1 MLARINTLTFN
12 GLDVLNVD
20 LQVQISAGLPAFT
33 IVGLPDKAV
42 AESKERV
49 RAALN
54 SLGLSL
60 PAKRI
65 TINLAPADLL
75 KEGSHFDLPV
85 ALGILTVMG
94 IIPAEELSH
103 YMVMGELSL
112 DGSIIPVNGVLP
124 VAIKA
129 NARNMGLI
137 CPAAQGSEAVWAG
150 IKDIVAA
157 DSLLSLINHFKGL
170 QTIPFPTKQIQ
181 EKKQNLLDLKDV
193 KGQESAKKALEIA
206 AAGGHNLLM
215 IGPPGSGKSMLAQRL
230 ISILPPL
237 TPEEALETSMI
248 HSIAGELKDGR
259 ISFERPF
266 RDPHHS
272 ASTPA
277 LVGGGRKARPGEISL
292 AHNGILFL
300 DELPEF
306 NRATL
311 EALRQPLENGS
322 VTISRVNAHTVYPA
336 KFQLVAAMN
345 PCRCGHLGN
354 HDTECSRAPL
364 CAEEYQNKISG
375 PLLDRIDIHIEVPA
389 VSPWDLADVKPGESS
404 AQVLQRVIK
413 ARKIQAER
421 FKALGAPQLTTN
433 SELKGELLEQACVL
447 ENDARQLLIA
457 FADKNHLSA
466 RAFHRTL
473 RLARTIADL
482 QNSAKIFKLHIAE
495 ALSYRRTMPL
505 KRI

>member
-1 MLARINTLTFN
+1 MLSRINTIAFN
-12 GLDVLNVD
+12 GLEVLNVD
-20 LQVQISAGLPAFT
+20 LQIQISAGLPAFT

-65 TINLAPADLL
+65 TVNLSPADLL
-75 KEGSHFDLPV
+75 KEGSHFDLPI
-85 ALGILTVMG
+85 ALGLLVNMG
-94 IIPAEELSH
+94 IIPTEEVSRYIVL
-103 YMVMGELSL
+103 GELGL
-112 DGSIIPVNGVLP
+112 DSSIISVNGVLP
-124 VAIKA
+124 VALKA
-129 NARNMGLI
+129 NQQNLGLI
-137 CPAAQGSEAVWAG
+137 CPAAQGSEAAWSG

-157 DSLLSLINHFKGL
+157 QNLLELINHFKGQQL
-170 QTIPFPTKQIQ
+170 IPYPKA
-181 EKKQNLLDLKDV
+181 EKAEAKLSMLDLKDV
-193 KGQESAKKALEIA
+193 KGQESAKKALEVA
-206 AAGGHNLLM
+206 AAGGHNMLM

-230 ISILPPL
+230 ITILPPL
-237 TPEEALETSMI
+237 SAEEALETSMI
-248 HSIAGELKDGR
+248 HSIAGELQDGK

-292 AHNGILFL
+292 AHNGVLFL

-306 NRATL
+306 NRPTL

-322 VTISRVNAHTVYPA
+322 ISISRVNAHTIYPA
-336 KFQLVAAMN
+336 KFQLIAAMN

-354 HDTECSRAPL
+354 PTLACSRAPL

-375 PLLDRIDIHIEVPA
+375 PLLDRIDISIEVPA
-389 VSPWDLADVKPGESS
+389 VNPWDLANAKEGESS
-404 AQVLQRVIK
+404 AEVLKRVIK
-413 ARKIQAER
+413 AREIQKQR
-421 FKALGAPQLTTN
+421 FIKFGAKEKHTN
-433 SELKGELLEQACVL
+433 SELKGELLEKICQT
-447 ENDARQLLIA
+447 EDDAKQLLIT
-457 FADKNHLSA
+457 FSEKNQLSA
-466 RAFHRTL
+466 RAYHRTL

-482 QNSAKIFKLHIAE
+482 QNCEKILKLHIAE
-495 ALSYRRTMPL
+495 ALSYRRIRPL
-505 KRI
+505 KRN

>member
-60 PAKRI
+60 PAKHI

-103 YMVMGELSL
+103 YMVMGELGL
-112 DGSIIPVNGVLP
+112 DGSIISVNGVLP

-137 CPAAQGSEAVWAG
+137 CPAAQGSEAVWSG

-157 DSLLSLINHFKGL
+157 DSLLALINHFKGR
-170 QTIPFPTKQIQ
+170 QAIPFPSKQTL

-230 ISILPPL
+230 TSILPPL

-248 HSIAGELKDGR
+248 HSIAGELKDGK
-259 ISFERPF
+259 ISFDRPF

-292 AHNGILFL
+292 AHNGVLFL

-306 NRATL
+306 SRATL
-311 EALRQPLENGS
+311 EALRQPLENGC

-354 HDTECSRAPL
+354 HEMECSRAPL

-404 AQVLQRVIK
+404 EQVLQRVIK
-413 ARKIQAER
+413 ARQIQADR
-421 FKALGAPQLTTN
+421 FKTLGAPQLSTN
-433 SELKGELLEQACVL
+433 SELKGELLEQAAVL
-447 ENDARQLLIA
+447 DNDAQQLLIA

-482 QNSAKIFKLHIAE
+482 QSSAKILKLHIAE

>member
-1 MLARINTLTFN
+1 MLSRVNTIAFN
-12 GLDVLNVD
+12 GLEVLNVD
-20 LQVQISAGLPAFT
+20 LQIQISSGLPAFT

-65 TINLAPADLL
+65 TVNLSPADLL
-75 KEGSHFDLPV
+75 KEGSHFDLPI
-85 ALGILTVMG
+85 ALGLLINMG
-94 IIPAEELSH
+94 IVPAEEVSR
-103 YMVMGELSL
+103 YMVLGELGL
-112 DGSIIPVNGVLP
+112 DGSVISVNGVLP

-129 NARNMGLI
+129 NQQNLGLI
-137 CPAAQGSEAVWAG
+137 CPAAQGSEAAWSG
-150 IKDIVAA
+150 LKDIIAPQN
-157 DSLLSLINHFKGL
+157 LLQLINHFKGTQL
-170 QTIPFPTKQIQ
+170 IPFPKA
-181 EKKQNLLDLKDV
+181 EKAEAKLSLLDLKDV
-193 KGQESAKKALEIA
+193 KGQESAKKALEVA
-206 AAGGHNLLM
+206 AAGGHNMLM

-230 ISILPPL
+230 ITILPPL
-237 TPEEALETSMI
+237 SPEEALETSMI
-248 HSIAGELKDGR
+248 HSVAGELKDGK

-277 LVGGGRKARPGEISL
+277 LVGGGRKAQPGEISL
-292 AHNGILFL
+292 AHNGVLFL

-322 VTISRVNAHTVYPA
+322 ITISRVNAHTVYPA

-354 HDTECSRAPL
+354 HALECSRAPL

-375 PLLDRIDIHIEVPA
+375 PLLDRIDISIEVPA
-389 VSPWDLADVKPGESS
+389 VNPWDLANAKEGETS
-404 AQVLQRVIK
+404 AEVLKRVIA
-413 ARKIQAER
+413 ARNIQKQR
-421 FKALGAPQLTTN
+421 FEKLGYKNLHTN
-433 SELKGELLEQACVL
+433 SELKGEILEQVCPL
-447 ENDARQLLIA
+447 EEDAKQLLVT
-457 FADKNHLSA
+457 FSEKNQLSA
-466 RAFHRTL
+466 RAYHRTL

-482 QNSAKIFKLHIAE
+482 QNCEKILKLHIAE
-495 ALSYRRTMPL
+495 ALSYRRIRPL

>member
-193 KGQESAKKALEIA
+193 KGQEL
-206 AAGGHNLLM
+206 
-215 IGPPGSGKSMLAQRL
+215 
-230 ISILPPL
+230 
-237 TPEEALETSMI
+237 
-248 HSIAGELKDGR
+248 
-259 ISFERPF
+259 
-266 RDPHHS
+266 
-272 ASTPA
+272 
-277 LVGGGRKARPGEISL
+277 SL
-292 AHNGILFL
+292 
-300 DELPEF
+300 
-306 NRATL
+306 
-311 EALRQPLENGS
+311 
-322 VTISRVNAHTVYPA
+322 
-336 KFQLVAAMN
+336 
-345 PCRCGHLGN
+345 
-354 HDTECSRAPL
+354 
-364 CAEEYQNKISG
+364 
-375 PLLDRIDIHIEVPA
+375 IHI
-389 VSPWDLADVKPGESS
+389 
-404 AQVLQRVIK
+404 
-413 ARKIQAER
+413 
-421 FKALGAPQLTTN
+421 
-433 SELKGELLEQACVL
+433 
-447 ENDARQLLIA
+447 
-457 FADKNHLSA
+457 
-466 RAFHRTL
+466 
-473 RLARTIADL
+473 
-482 QNSAKIFKLHIAE
+482 
-495 ALSYRRTMPL
+495 
-505 KRI
+505 

>member
-94 IIPAEELSH
+94 IIPTEELSH

-248 HSIAGELKDGR
+248 HSIAGELNDGR

>member
-103 YMVMGELSL
+103 YMVMGELGL
-112 DGSIIPVNGVLP
+112 DGSIISVNGVLP

-157 DSLLSLINHFKGL
+157 DSLLALINHFKGR
-170 QTIPFPTKQIQ
+170 QAIPFPSKQTL

-230 ISILPPL
+230 TSILPPL

-248 HSIAGELKDGR
+248 HSIAGELKDGK
-259 ISFERPF
+259 ISFDRPF

-292 AHNGILFL
+292 AHNGVLFL

-306 NRATL
+306 SRATL
-311 EALRQPLENGS
+311 EALRQPLENGC

-354 HDTECSRAPL
+354 HEMECSRAPL

-389 VSPWDLADVKPGESS
+389 VSPWDLADVKPGES
-404 AQVLQRVIK
+404 AEQVLQRVIK
-413 ARKIQAER
+413 ARQIQADR
-421 FKALGAPQLTTN
+421 FKTLGAPQLSTN
-433 SELKGELLEQACVL
+433 SELKGELLEQAAVL
-447 ENDARQLLIA
+447 DNDAQQLLIA

-482 QNSAKIFKLHIAE
+482 QSSAKILKLHIAE

>member
-103 YMVMGELSL
+103 YMVMGELGL
-112 DGSIIPVNGVLP
+112 DGSIISVNGVLP

-137 CPAAQGSEAVWAG
+137 CPAAQGSEAVWSG

-157 DSLLSLINHFKGL
+157 DSLLALINHFKGR
-170 QTIPFPTKQIQ
+170 QAIPFPSKQTL

-230 ISILPPL
+230 TSILPPL

-248 HSIAGELKDGR
+248 HSIAGELKDGK
-259 ISFERPF
+259 ISFDRPF

-292 AHNGILFL
+292 AHNGVLFL

-306 NRATL
+306 SRATL
-311 EALRQPLENGS
+311 EALRQPLENGC

-345 PCRCGHLGN
+345 PCRCGHLSN
-354 HDTECSRAPL
+354 HEMECSRAPL

-404 AQVLQRVIK
+404 EQVLQRVIK
-413 ARKIQAER
+413 ARQIQADR
-421 FKALGAPQLTTN
+421 FKTLGAPQLSTN
-433 SELKGELLEQACVL
+433 SELKGELLEQAAVL
-447 ENDARQLLIA
+447 DNDAQQLLIA

-482 QNSAKIFKLHIAE
+482 QSSAKILKLHIAE

>member
-181 EKKQNLLDLKDV
+181 EKKQNLLDLKEV

-277 LVGGGRKARPGEISL
+277 LVGGVRKARPGEISL

-482 QNSAKIFKLHIAE
+482 QNSAKILKLHIAE